1 MPKYFFE
8 HELDNTN
15 RKSVEGAPST
25 PICTDERNN
34 LWKWRQVILL
44 QKITYQSQE
53 KAMEEW
59 FYDIGLV
66 IVHYEA
72 ITTAI
77 FPNQNDVFSYQIVKQ
92 ATYGNEY

>member
-1 MPKYFFE
+1 MAKYFFE

-15 RKSVEGAPST
+15 
-25 PICTDERNN
+25 CTDERNN
-34 LWKWRQVILL
+34 IWKWRQVILL

-53 KAMEEW
+53 TAIEEW

-66 IVHYEA
+66 IVNYEA

-77 FPNQNDVFSYQIVKQ
+77 FPNQNDVLMYFLTRIVKQ

>member
-1 MPKYFFE
+1 MAKYFFE

-15 RKSVEGAPST
+15 
-25 PICTDERNN
+25 CTDERNN
-34 LWKWRQVILL
+34 IWKWRQVILL

-53 KAMEEW
+53 TAIEEW

-66 IVHYEA
+66 IVNYEA
-72 ITTAI
+72 ITTVI
-77 FPNQNDVFSYQIVKQ
+77 FPIKMTYFLTRIVKQ